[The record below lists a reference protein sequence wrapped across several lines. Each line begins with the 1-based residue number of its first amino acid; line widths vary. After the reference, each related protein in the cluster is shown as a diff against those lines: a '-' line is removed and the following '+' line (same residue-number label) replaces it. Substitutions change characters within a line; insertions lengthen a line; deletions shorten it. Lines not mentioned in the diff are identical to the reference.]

1 MRSPQHILVAIGV
14 LVCALVAEGFQNAI
28 RPAAIGTSTT
38 TSSLLMAAKGG
49 KGFGE
54 PSAPIKKS
62 SPPPPPPAAV
72 EDKPAASSSAAPI
85 PATDYDKAADQATPL
100 STKAE
105 DGPQLNAG
113 QRALAQMRA
122 ERQGKKDE
130 ELRRIAEIRDM
141 DLQVKEEAAAIPERV
156 AQRMGKRMLPFVG
169 IPLFGGMGAF
179 VGFWYFATYKDVEFE
194 PIVVAGSTIALLA
207 ISLLGITYSVLSA
220 SWDDDRDG
228 SGLGI
233 DEFQKNVGSIS
244 EGVKRSRENQLLRE
258 RMAGLPEEEIEA
270 AIRELDMREAR
281 EEKRKETLKEKME
294 KELR

>member
-14 LVCALVAEGFQNAI
+14 CALVAEGFQNPI
-28 RPAAIGTSTT
+28 RPAAIATST
-38 TSSLLMAAKGG
+38 TSSLPMAKGG

-54 PSAPIKKS
+54 PSAPVGKKS
-62 SPPPPPPAAV
+62 SPPATAAV
-72 EDKPAASSSAAPI
+72 EDKPAASSSAPPV

-105 DGPQLNAG
+105 EGPQLNAG

-141 DLQVKEEAAAIPERV
+141 DMQVKEEAAAIPERV

-179 VGFWYFATYKDVEFE
+179 VGFWYFATYRDVEFE

-244 EGVKRSRENQLLRE
+244 EGVKRSQENQLLRE

-281 EEKRKETLKEKME
+281 EKKKKESLKEKME